1 MTRRIICLF
10 LAAVLVMSMGAIC
23 ASAESGLSF
32 SAEGL
37 RILKAEEGFSSKPYW
52 DYAQWTVG
60 YGTKCPDD
68 KVEYYTQNGISEAEA
83 EALLQTYIARFQSE
97 IEKFITKT
105 GITLNQ
111 NQFDAL
117 ILFTFNCGSAWTYDA
132 NGGLYNAIASGATG
146 NTLIDAFTRWC
157 NAGGQIKTFL
167 LRRRLCE
174 ANMYLNGVY
183 SKTVPDNF
191 GYVLYDPCGGTV
203 SPNVQ
208 GFDANLTS
216 AVKPKPTYPG
226 YTFQGW
232 YTARVGGQQVT
243 VLDASVRNGRL
254 YAHWVDGAGKDPA
267 QDTAGGVTVTVT
279 ANDVNVRQGPG
290 TNYKAVGTANK
301 GEQLVITETAT
312 GTGYTWGKF
321 YGGWICL
328 DYTTYSEASKPEPET
343 PETPSVPE
351 NTGKRTGTVKVNDQ
365 LRVRS
370 GPSTGYE
377 VVGYLKNGERVE
389 ILEQKIAGSMVWG
402 KISNG
407 WISLDYVVLDPVAEQ
422 TPPTTEP
429 PATEP
434 PATEPPATEPPATEP
449 PATEPEKPQQ
459 QTWTGTVKVNDLLR
473 VRSGPSTSTSVVG
486 YLSPNERVTI
496 TEQTTSG
503 SMTWGKTPK
512 GWVSMDYIVL
522 DQQSGSGSSGSTAPQ
537 KVTGTVKVND
547 YLRVRTGPG
556 TSYAIA
562 GYLSPNA
569 KVEITEQK
577 TVGGT
582 VWGKT
587 AKGWISLDYVV
598 LDQQST
604 GSSGGSASQPV
615 TKTVT
620 ADCLRVRSAAGTSN
634 KIVGYL
640 YEGAKVQILETT
652 VVNGTTW
659 GRTSKGW
666 ISMDYVK

>member
-10 LAAVLVMSMGAIC
+10 LAVVLAMSMGAIS

-37 RILKAEEGFSSKPYW
+37 RVLKEEEGFSSKPYW

-68 KVEYYTQNGISEAEA
+68 KVEYYTQNGITEAEA

-97 IEKFITKT
+97 IEKFIAKT

-117 ILFTFNCGSAWTYDA
+117 ILFTFNCGSAWTYDS

-183 SKTVPDNF
+183 SRTVPENF
-191 GYVLYDPCGGTV
+191 GYVLFDPCGGTV

-216 AVKPKPTYPG
+216 AVIPKPTYSG

-232 YTARVGGQQVT
+232 YTARVGGRQVT

-267 QDTAGGVTVTVT
+267 QDTTGGVTVTVT

-328 DYTTYSEASKPEPET
+328 DYTTYSEASKPESET

-351 NTGKRTGTVKVNDQ
+351 NAGKRTGTVKVNDQ

-377 VVGYLKNGERVE
+377 VVGYLKNGARVE

-407 WISLDYVVLDPVAEQ
+407 WISLDYVVLDPVADQ

-434 PATEPPATEPPATEP
+434 PATEPPATEP
-449 PATEPEKPQQ
+449 EKPQPQ
-459 QTWTGTVKVNDLLR
+459 NWTGTVKVNDLLR
-473 VRSGPSTSTSVVG
+473 VRSGPGTSYSVVG

-496 TEQTTSG
+496 TEQSASG
-503 SMTWGKTPK
+503 SMTWGKTAK

-537 KVTGTVKVND
+537 KLTGTVKVND

-577 TVGGT
+577 TVGGA

-604 GSSGGSASQPV
+604 GSTGGSASQPV